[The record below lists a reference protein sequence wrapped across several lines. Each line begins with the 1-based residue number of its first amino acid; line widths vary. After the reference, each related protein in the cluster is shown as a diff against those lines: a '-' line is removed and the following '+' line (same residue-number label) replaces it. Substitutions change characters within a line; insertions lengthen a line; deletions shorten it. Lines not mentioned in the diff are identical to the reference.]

1 MQKKREREGAIFKNS
16 KLTPEQR
23 TKWLSIAKKEYMSS
37 EESGE
42 DDCMVV
48 HPLPWRSEY
57 VNKMFNKIDLFVTNK
72 KSSQAKRQMRQ
83 RKFGAISERG
93 QPGDAPD
100 WAVRVR

>member
-1 MQKKREREGAIFKNS
+1 MQKKRERGAIFKNS

-37 EESGE
+37 EESRE

-48 HPLPWRSEY
+48 HPLPCRSDY
-57 VNKMFNKIDLFVTNK
+57 VNKMFNKIDFITNK
-72 KSSQAKRQMRQ
+72 QSSQAKRQMRQ
-83 RKFGAISERG
+83 RKLGAISERA

-100 WAVRVR
+100 WAVRVQ